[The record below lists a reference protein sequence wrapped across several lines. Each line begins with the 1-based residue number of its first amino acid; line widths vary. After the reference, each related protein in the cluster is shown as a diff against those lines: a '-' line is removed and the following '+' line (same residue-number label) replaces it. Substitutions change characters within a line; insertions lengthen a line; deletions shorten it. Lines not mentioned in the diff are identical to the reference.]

1 MPRLSILLTGAL
13 ALAAAAAQADDAA
26 RNLAASC
33 ATCHGTNGKSV
44 GAMVVLAGYPQVL
57 MIQAMK
63 DFKSGARPAT
73 IMHQFAKGYSEAQV
87 AAIAGY
93 YAAQKK

>member
-1 MPRLSILLTGAL
+1 MRRISIVLTAAL
-13 ALAAAAAQADDAA
+13 VLPGAAAYADDAA

-44 GAMVVLAGYPQVL
+44 GGMMVLAGYPKEA
-57 MIQAMK
+57 MIQAFK

-87 AAIAGY
+87 GAMAAY
-93 YAAQKK
+93 FAAQR